1 MQMEKC
7 VAVGDMFIHEE
18 DFRRALEKSSMF
30 QTCRYLSWK
39 EDAQRSQARKII
51 RNIET
56 KGSTAYP
63 PDQALAEEI
72 QDADAVFVHL
82 CPVGRELIEKA
93 DHLKYILTCR
103 GGVENIDMEEA
114 KERGIQVINCPS
126 HNAYAVAEYTI
137 GLMLCETRNIA
148 RADRAMKN
156 GEWREQ
162 YPNSG
167 KIREMRSQTIG
178 LIGFGTIGRL
188 VAERLRGFGSRIL
201 IYDPYAD
208 PKEAEKKGC
217 ISVER
222 EELLREADI
231 VSLHGRIQP
240 GDPPLI
246 GEKELEMMKEDAY
259 LINTARAALVD
270 MNALYQ
276 ALKDGSIKGAAID
289 VFPEEPVPADDP
301 LVKMDCVT
309 AANHRGGDTL
319 ESYTMAPEA
328 VMAQLEDRLKSFEK
342 GEKKCR

>member
-1 MQMEKC
+1 MEKC

-18 DFRRALEKSSMF
+18 DFRKALEGSEF
-30 QTCRYLSWK
+30 FRTCRYLSWK
-39 EDAQRSQARKII
+39 EDAARPEARSIIRKI
-51 RNIET
+51 ET
-56 KGSTAYP
+56 EGSRAYP
-63 PDQALAEEI
+63 PDPALAEEI

-93 DHLKYILTCR
+93 KHLKYILTCR
-103 GGVENIDMEEA
+103 GGVENIDMEAA
-114 KERGIQVINCPS
+114 KERGIQVVNCPS

-222 EELLREADI
+222 EELLRQADI

-240 GDPPLI
+240 GEPPLI

-270 MNALYQ
+270 MDALYQ
-276 ALKDGSIKGAAID
+276 ALKDGNIKGAAID
-289 VFPEEPVPADDP
+289 VFPEEPVPADD
-301 LVKMDCVT
+301 LFVKLDCVT

>member
-1 MQMEKC
+1 MEKC

-18 DFRRALEKSSMF
+18 DFRKALEGSELF
-30 QTCRYLSWK
+30 RTCRYLSWK
-39 EDAQRSQARKII
+39 EDAARPEARSIIRKI
-51 RNIET
+51 ET
-56 KGSTAYP
+56 EGSRAYP
-63 PDQALAEEI
+63 PDPALAEEI

-93 DHLKYILTCR
+93 KHLKYILTCR
-103 GGVENIDMEEA
+103 GGVENIDMEAA
-114 KERGIQVINCPS
+114 KERGIQVVNCPS

-167 KIREMRSQTIG
+167 KIREMRRQTIG

-222 EELLREADI
+222 EELLRQADI

-240 GDPPLI
+240 GEPPLI

-309 AANHRGGDTL
+309 AGNHRGGDTL

>member
-1 MQMEKC
+1 MEKC

-18 DFRRALEKSSMF
+18 DFRKALEGSEF
-30 QTCRYLSWK
+30 FRTCRYLSWK
-39 EDAQRSQARKII
+39 EDAARPEARSIIRKI
-51 RNIET
+51 ET
-56 KGSTAYP
+56 EGSRAYP
-63 PDQALAEEI
+63 PDPALEEEI

-93 DHLKYILTCR
+93 KHLKYILTCR
-103 GGVENIDMEEA
+103 GGVENIDMEAA
-114 KERGIQVINCPS
+114 KERGIQVVNCPS

-222 EELLREADI
+222 EELLRQADI

-240 GDPPLI
+240 GEPPLI

-270 MNALYQ
+270 MDALYQ
-276 ALKDGSIKGAAID
+276 ALKDGNIKGAAID
-289 VFPEEPVPADDP
+289 VFPEEPVPADD
-301 LVKMDCVT
+301 LFVKLDCVT

-319 ESYTMAPEA
+319 ESYTMAPQA
-328 VMAQLEDRLKSFEK
+328 VMAQLENR
-342 GEKKCR
+342 R